1 MKSLKTILCL
11 CICIIIAYPAFASD
25 CQKAQEISEQ
35 GAGYIESSPSMAINS
50 FNQAVDLCPD
60 SLNMRY
66 NLALAHYKAGNNQQA
81 QQEFLKIVNL
91 NSQDAG
97 ALNALAV
104 IYLEQNNG
112 TKALELARSAM
123 ELDPG
128 NPNINDTFAKAEITV
143 IAMNP
148 SVHNP
153 PKTLAWNPDAIA
165 VVIGNRDYQNK
176 DIPSVDFA
184 INDSATVK
192 KYLVNVLG
200 FKPGN
205 IIYVENASKAKFES
219 IFGNR
224 DSYKARLYSYLKKG
238 KSDIFVFYSGHGAP
252 DIDSRRGYFVP
263 SDAEANI
270 IAITGYSLDTFYE
283 NITKISEEMKSPNV
297 TIVIDACFS
306 GATEGGL
313 IMKNASPITIEFKN
327 PILKSE
333 NIVVMT
339 AASGSELSSWYPEQE
354 HGLFTYFFLKALMDR
369 ANQGDL
375 DVTAGELFATIED
388 KTEGLPYLA
397 RRLYQRIQTPQ
408 LQGNKEI
415 RLIKQ

>member
-1 MKSLKTILCL
+1 
-11 CICIIIAYPAFASD
+11 
-25 CQKAQEISEQ
+25 
-35 GAGYIESSPSMAINS
+35 MAVNY

-66 NLALAHYKAGNNQQA
+66 NLALAQYNAGNKSQA
-81 QQEFLKIVNL
+81 QQEFLEIVNL
-91 NSQDAG
+91 NPQDAG

-104 IYLEQNNG
+104 IYLEQNDA
-112 TKALELARSAM
+112 TKALEFARSAL
-123 ELDPG
+123 EQDPG
-128 NPNINDTFAKAEITV
+128 NPNVNDTYAKANKMA

-148 SVHNP
+148 SVDNP
-153 PKTLAWNPDAIA
+153 PKTLARNPDAIA
-165 VVIGNRDYQNK
+165 VVIGNRDYENK

-200 FKPGN
+200 FKSGN
-205 IIYVENASKAKFES
+205 IIYEENASKAKMEA

-224 DSYKARLYSYLKKG
+224 DSYKARLYSYLKEG

-252 DIDSRRGYFVP
+252 DIESKRGYFVP

-306 GATEGGL
+306 GATEGGM
-313 IMKNASPITIEFKN
+313 IMKNASPITIEIKN
-327 PILKSE
+327 PIIKSK

-339 AASGSELSSWYPEQE
+339 ASNGSELSSWYPEQK
-354 HGLFTYFFLKALMDR
+354 HGLFTYFFLKTLRDR
-369 ANQGDL
+369 VNQGDL
-375 DVTAGELFATIED
+375 DITVGEVFASIED

-397 RRLYQRIQTPQ
+397 RRLYQRTQTPQ
-408 LQGNKEI
+408 IQGNKEI